1 MKAQSATA
9 SSTLSTTRAPA
20 KMSSA
25 PAASAVDSA
34 CGNERGL
41 TRTRSESAMF
51 FMAGAPEPILPG
63 WLGSMSTTRTR
74 LAIDDILASLMQ
86 PLLNIAMRAAR
97 RAGDLLVKS
106 LSRLDSLKIDT
117 KGRNDFVTDIDRK
130 AEADIIATIRRSYP
144 QHAVLAEESGRSG
157 ENEFVWIIDPLDGT
171 TNFLHGF
178 PTFAVSIAL
187 EHKGRLQHAVVYDP
201 MRQEF
206 FTASRGD
213 GAQLEGKKIRV
224 STQRTLE
231 GSLIG
236 TGFPFR
242 SGSHV
247 DAYLAML
254 KVVMSTAAGVRRPG
268 AAALDLAYV
277 AAGRID
283 GFWEFGLSPWDT
295 AAGTLLIQEA
305 GGRVGTATG
314 AEYSLGENIVAG
326 NPKVYQALLEVIGP
340 LTPASLRV

>member
-1 MKAQSATA
+1 
-9 SSTLSTTRAPA
+9 
-20 KMSSA
+20 
-25 PAASAVDSA
+25 
-34 CGNERGL
+34 
-41 TRTRSESAMF
+41 
-51 FMAGAPEPILPG
+51 
-63 WLGSMSTTRTR
+63 
-74 LAIDDILASLMQ
+74 MQ

-97 RAGDLLVKS
+97 RAGDLIVKS

-130 AEADIIATIRRSYP
+130 AEADIIATIHRSYP
-144 QHAVLAEESGRSG
+144 QHAILAEESGRSG
-157 ENEFVWIIDPLDGT
+157 EGEFVWIIDPLDGT

-187 EHKGRLQHAVVYDP
+187 QHKGRLEHGVVYDP

-224 STQRTLE
+224 SGQRTLE

-242 SGSHV
+242 AGAHV
-247 DAYLAML
+247 DEYLAML
-254 KVVMSTAAGVRRPG
+254 KVVMSTAAGIRRPG

-305 GGRVGTATG
+305 GGRVGTPTG
-314 AEYSLGENIVAG
+314 SEYTLGSNIVAG
-326 NPKVYQALLEVIGP
+326 NPKVYQALLDVIGP
-340 LTPASLRV
+340 LTPESLRV